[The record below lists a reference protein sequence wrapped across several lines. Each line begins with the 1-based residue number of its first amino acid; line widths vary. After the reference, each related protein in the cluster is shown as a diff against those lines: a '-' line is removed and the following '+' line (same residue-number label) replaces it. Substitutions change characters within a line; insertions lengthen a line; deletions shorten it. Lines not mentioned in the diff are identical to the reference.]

1 MGFSKGWGMRR
12 GMAAGATLIQP
23 KVAFAVSIVTDSS
36 LRRMV
41 SREAAGL
48 FTFRISRTVKLFLT
62 ICFCPLPSLAA
73 ALLFAISIPVSA
85 ANVPDSSQTATS
97 DAEAQRRNAQQDAL
111 ERQRRQKAPNVELQP
126 AAIPAAYDDGLVP
139 EESPCF
145 KMESL
150 ELVLPPGLS
159 TSVKSVGETAL
170 TSDFLPRA
178 SLQFASHYL
187 ERYRGQC
194 IGREGVNLI
203 VHRLSALILQK
214 GYSTTRLL
222 IPEQD
227 LSSGKLTLDL
237 VPGVI
242 HEIRFA
248 DAATYGTWR
257 NAFPAHAG
265 DLLNLRDLEQGL
277 EQMKRVPNQDVD
289 MQIVPGS
296 ATGLS
301 DVVITVKRA
310 KPWTLTLSLD
320 DSGLKST
327 GQLQAGINF
336 ALNNPLGLSDIFNF
350 SYSHDANGHANVY
363 GTRGS
368 NAYYSVPWG
377 NWTLTGTASQYHY
390 HQEIAG
396 LVQSFVSSGDSRTLD
411 LKAEY
416 LIQRDQLQKN
426 TVAFRTGKYF
436 SAAFVD
442 GVAIDVQHRVNS
454 YAEFSWAHKHYF
466 GDIQLDSSLAY
477 KWGVPW
483 FGAQSD
489 LPGVDQGG
497 PTYYYQMETL
507 DSTLK
512 VPFQIGK
519 VPLHYQATIHAQN
532 SSSVLYPT
540 EYLSIGSRYTVR
552 GFDGDT
558 TLAAE
563 KGVFLRND
571 LELPIGNT
579 GQSLYLGIDAGE
591 VFGTNAQNLPGTRL
605 AGAVIGLRGN
615 LLGNVFYDAFI
626 GGPLYQPA
634 NFPNRWPVAG
644 FSLSVQL

>member
-1 MGFSKGWGMRR
+1 MGYSKSWGARR
-12 GMAAGATLIQP
+12 RMAAGIALIQT
-23 KVAFAVSIVTDSS
+23 KLAFAASIVIDVASDLI

-41 SREAAGL
+41 LREAAGL
-48 FTFRISRTVKLFLT
+48 FTSRIRCAEKSLST
-62 ICFCPLPSLAA
+62 IRICASLSLPV
-73 ALLFAISIPVSA
+73 ALLFAISSPALA
-85 ANVPDSSQTATS
+85 ANVPDNSQTATS
-97 DAEAQRRNAQQDAL
+97 DAEVQRRNAQQDAL

-126 AAIPAAYDDGLVP
+126 AAAPAAYDDGLVP
-139 EESPCF
+139 AESPCF
-145 KMESL
+145 KMDTL

-159 TSVKSVGETAL
+159 ASVKAIGEKAL
-170 TSDFLPRA
+170 AGDVLPHA

-248 DAATYGTWR
+248 DATTYGTWR

-265 DLLNLRDLEQGL
+265 DLLNLHDLEQGL

-289 MQIVPGS
+289 MQIVPGC

-301 DVVITVKRA
+301 EVVITVKRN

-350 SYSHDANGHANVY
+350 SYSHDANGHANQY

-396 LVQSFVSSGDSRTLD
+396 LVQSFVSSGDSRTVD

-416 LIQRDQLQKN
+416 LIQRDQVQKN

-436 SAAFVD
+436 SAAFID

-454 YAEFSWAHKHYF
+454 FAEFSWAHKHYF
-466 GDIQLDSSLAY
+466 GEAQLDNSLAY

-497 PTYYYQMETL
+497 PTYYYQME
-507 DSTLK
+507 
-512 VPFQIGK
+512 
-519 VPLHYQATIHAQN
+519 
-532 SSSVLYPT
+532 
-540 EYLSIGSRYTVR
+540 RW
-552 GFDGDT
+552 
-558 TLAAE
+558 
-563 KGVFLRND
+563 
-571 LELPIGNT
+571 
-579 GQSLYLGIDAGE
+579 
-591 VFGTNAQNLPGTRL
+591 TR
-605 AGAVIGLRGN
+605 
-615 LLGNVFYDAFI
+615 
-626 GGPLYQPA
+626 P
-634 NFPNRWPVAG
+634 
-644 FSLSVQL
+644 